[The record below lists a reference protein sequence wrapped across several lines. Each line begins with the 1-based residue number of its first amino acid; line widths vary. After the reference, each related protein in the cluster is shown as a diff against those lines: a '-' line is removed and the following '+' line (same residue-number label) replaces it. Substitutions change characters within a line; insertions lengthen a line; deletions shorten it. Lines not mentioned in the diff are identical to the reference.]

1 MRPLADGRGLYDAG
15 MKVGSVLP
23 GLVFLA
29 MLAAG
34 CASAGR
40 YGYARTYVAL
50 DDEAAWATRAEEPVY
65 DDIRRAPEPYR
76 GRVVSFFGIVRSVG
90 QTGGAQARLALQ
102 VRTHQER
109 HLCEEDS
116 ESTCRV
122 TVSARDGGAFTAVVT
137 LRPDD
142 LDGENRLQTN
152 SLVRVF
158 GTVTPG
164 EYDPEGGPVVQVQY
178 YRHWPRGQY
187 VTTAS
192 AELMRR

>member
-1 MRPLADGRGLYDAG
+1 MGLLAE
-15 MKVGSVLP
+15 
-23 GLVFLA
+23 
-29 MLAAG
+29 G

-50 DDEAAWATRAEEPVY
+50 DDEATWASRAEEPVY

-76 GRVVSFFGIVRSVG
+76 GRVVSFFGVVRSVG
-90 QTGGAQARLALQ
+90 RGEGGASRLALQ

-116 ESTCRV
+116 ESSCRV
-122 TVSARDGGAFTAVVT
+122 TVSARDGGPFTAVVT
-137 LRPDD
+137 LRPED

-192 AELMRR
+192 ADSMRR

>member
-1 MRPLADGRGLYDAG
+1 
-15 MKVGSVLP
+15 MKAAAVLP
-23 GLVFLA
+23 GLVFLGL
-29 MLAAG
+29 LAEG

-40 YGYARTYVAL
+40 YGYARTYVPL
-50 DDEAAWATRAEEPVY
+50 DEEATMASRAEEPVY
-65 DDIRRAPEPYR
+65 DEIRRAPEPYR
-76 GRVVSFFGIVRSVG
+76 GRLVSFFGVVRSVERG
-90 QTGGAQARLALQ
+90 EGGGWRLALQ

-122 TVSARDGGAFTAVVT
+122 TVSARDGGPFTAVVT
-137 LRPDD
+137 LRPED

-164 EYDPEGGPVVQVQY
+164 EYDAEGGPVVQVQY

-192 AELMRR
+192 ADSMRR

>member
-1 MRPLADGRGLYDAG
+1 MTKAGLPWLVCAGLALG
-15 MKVGSVLP
+15 
-23 GLVFLA
+23 
-29 MLAAG
+29 G

-50 DDEAAWATRAEEPVY
+50 DDEAAVAARSEEPVY
-65 DDIRRAPEPYR
+65 DEVRRAPEQFR
-76 GRVVSFFGIVRSVG
+76 GRTLSFFGVVRAVERG
-90 QTGGAQARLALQ
+90 EGATSRLSLQ

-122 TVSARDGGAFTAVVT
+122 TVSARDGGPFTAVVT
-137 LRPDD
+137 LRPED
-142 LDGENRLQTN
+142 LEGENRLQTN

-164 EYDPEGGPVVQVQY
+164 EYDAEGGPVVQGQY

-192 AELMRR
+192 ADLMRR

>member
-1 MRPLADGRGLYDAG
+1 MIGAMTHSR
-15 MKVGSVLP
+15 VLP
-23 GLVFLA
+23 GLVL
-29 MLAAG
+29 LGLLGGG
-34 CASAGR
+34 CASGGR
-40 YGYARTYVAL
+40 YGYARTYVPL
-50 DDEAAWATRAEEPVY
+50 DDESTWAARSEEPVY
-65 DDIRRAPEPYR
+65 DDIRRAPEPFR

-90 QTGGAQARLALQ
+90 RGDNGPWRLALQ

-122 TVSARDGGAFTAVVT
+122 TVSARDGGAFTASLT
-137 LRPDD
+137 LRPEDI
-142 LDGENRLQTN
+142 DGENRLQTN

-164 EYDPEGGPVVQVQY
+164 EYDADGGPVVQVQY

>member
-1 MRPLADGRGLYDAG
+1 M
-15 MKVGSVLP
+15 
-23 GLVFLA
+23 
-29 MLAAG
+29 
-34 CASAGR
+34 AS
-40 YGYARTYVAL
+40 
-50 DDEAAWATRAEEPVY
+50 RAEEPVY

-76 GRVVSFFGIVRSVG
+76 GRLVSFFGVVRSVG
-90 QTGGAQARLALQ
+90 HGEGGASRLALQ

-116 ESTCRV
+116 ESSCRV

-137 LRPDD
+137 LRQED

-192 AELMRR
+192 ADSMRR

>member
-1 MRPLADGRGLYDAG
+1 
-15 MKVGSVLP
+15 MKGIAILP
-23 GLVFLA
+23 KLVFLGC
-29 MLAAG
+29 LAGG

-40 YGYARTYVAL
+40 YGYARTYEAL
-50 DDEAAWATRAEEPVY
+50 EDEGPWATRAEEPVY
-65 DDIRRAPEPYR
+65 DDVRRAPEPYR
-76 GRVVSFFGIVRSVG
+76 GRVISFFGVVRSVG
-90 QTGGAQARLALQ
+90 VGEGGAARLGLQ

-122 TVSARDGGAFTAVVT
+122 TVSARDGGPFTALVA
-137 LRPDD
+137 LRPED
-142 LDGENRLQTN
+142 LAGENRLQTN

-158 GTVTPG
+158 GTVRQG
-164 EYDPEGGPVVQVQY
+164 EYDPDGGPVLQVQY